1 MTDESRSPT
10 LEDAY
15 AEGRADERAAI
26 VEFMIRMHQTE
37 MMRHNYAL
45 YYARL
50 IEQMDIPRNT
60 DAKP

>member
-1 MTDESRSPT
+1 MTDASRSPS

-15 AEGRADERAAI
+15 SEGRKDERAAI
-26 VEFMIRMHQTE
+26 VAFMIRMHQTE

-50 IEQMDIPRNT
+50 IEQMDIQ
-60 DAKP
+60 KPPTS